1 MSWWIGGG
9 WKRGTVGRGNIGIK
23 EGEIRRLYKWFV
35 IVGREQDVIA
45 FDDALEEWAEYFDVV
60 LAGDF
65 DDDWDEEEANGV

>member
-1 MSWWIGGG
+1 M
-9 WKRGTVGRGNIGIK
+9 
-23 EGEIRRLYKWFV
+23 